1 MKRIALLFGVLLIGR
16 VAAGQTG
23 NPSLYSDSAPNLFF
37 FRDLKARSVND
48 IVTIQI
54 VESASATNSAN
65 TSTDKKGAVGVTAPA
80 LGGLEQGAS
89 ALNFANILNGS
100 SNLNFAGQGSTTR
113 SGQLQASLSARV
125 IEVFPNGDLVIEGT
139 KEVTI
144 NRERQILTLRG
155 VVRSRDVTPGNVV
168 ASTSIANMEAIF
180 DGKGVVADVN
190 KPGLL
195 YRFFRMIAPF

>member
-1 MKRIALLFGVLLIGR
+1 MDF
-16 VAAGQTG
+16 
-23 NPSLYSDSAPNLFF
+23 
-37 FRDLKARSVND
+37 
-48 IVTIQI
+48 
-54 VESASATNSAN
+54 
-65 TSTDKKGAVGVTAPA
+65 
-80 LGGLEQGAS
+80 
-89 ALNFANILNGS
+89 
-100 SNLNFAGQGSTTR
+100 
-113 SGQLQASLSARV
+113 LS
-125 IEVFPNGDLVIEGT
+125 NGDLVIEGT

-168 ASTSIANMEAIF
+168 ASTSIANMEVIF